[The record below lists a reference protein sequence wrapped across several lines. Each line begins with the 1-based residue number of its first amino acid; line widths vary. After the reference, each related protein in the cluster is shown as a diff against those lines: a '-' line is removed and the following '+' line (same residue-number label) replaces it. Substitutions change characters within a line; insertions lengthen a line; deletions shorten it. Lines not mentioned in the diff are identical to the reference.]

1 MEIRDAVEADLPA
14 IVAIYNATI
23 PLQTVTADWEP
34 VSVASRIEWFWA
46 HTPNQRPL
54 WVAASGSKIL
64 GWLGVQSFYGRP
76 AYQATV
82 ELSVYV
88 SANYRRQGIGR
99 LLLQHAITHCPALNI
114 KTLLGFIF
122 ADNDP
127 SLRLFEQFGFQRWGY
142 LPQVAEFGPIERD
155 LVILGL
161 RLDGDVIVR

>member
-23 PLQTVTADWEP
+23 PLQTVTADWQP
-34 VSVASRIEWFWA
+34 VSAASRIEWFRA
-46 HTPNQRPL
+46 HTPDRRPL
-54 WVAASGSKIL
+54 WVAASDAEIL

-82 ELSVYV
+82 ELSLYV
-88 SANYRRQGIGR
+88 SLNYRRQGIGR
-99 LLLQHAITHCPALNI
+99 SLLQHAIARSPTLNI

-122 ADNDP
+122 ADNYP

-142 LPQVAEFGPIERD
+142 LPQVAEFGAVERD

-161 RLDGDVIVR
+161 RVERNPDN